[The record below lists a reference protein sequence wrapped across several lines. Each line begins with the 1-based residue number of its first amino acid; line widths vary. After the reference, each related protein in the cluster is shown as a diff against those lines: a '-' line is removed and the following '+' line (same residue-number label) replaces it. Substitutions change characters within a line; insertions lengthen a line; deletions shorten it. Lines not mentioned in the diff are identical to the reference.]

1 MKNSSRF
8 LDQVLRGTIIAS
20 VTTLVTLLA
29 LLGYM
34 KHEERVSGLR
44 TDLAVAEGVVNE
56 AVKMIAEDQVQL
68 ALDKGTGDVYV
79 KSLGRIIQFHGVCP
93 AQRNL

>member
-1 MKNSSRF
+1 MKI
-8 LDQVLRGTIIAS
+8 LDQLLRGTIIAS
-20 VTTLVTLLA
+20 VTSLVTLLVIF
-29 LLGYM
+29 GYL
-34 KHEERVSGLR
+34 KHEEKVNKSKKTLAESIGL
-44 TDLAVAEGVVNE
+44 VNE

-93 AQRNL
+93 AQRTL